1 MASFPRE
8 LRPPSPLPTSG
19 SPVTPPPF
27 RLPRGGRRAPGPGP
41 CRRSLLLGPALLALA
56 AALLAAAPAV
66 AQQGEEEAL
75 DLEALPRPELV
86 ITRSQGIQVD
96 GRLDEAAW
104 AALEPLTDFVQAE
117 PNAGAPPSERTEMWV
132 TYDDTHLYIAAEMW
146 DSNPEGM
153 VYGGMERDSPGILFE
168 EMDALGVTLDT
179 YLDRRSS
186 FIFFVNPAGGIK
198 DGQGSDDG
206 RRRDYGWDGVV
217 DVETRIHDRGWTV
230 ELAIP
235 WRTLRFDPTLPEQRW
250 GLNLMRRI
258 RRHNEVSYWA
268 PLDRRNRIF
277 RMSLAGTV
285 TGMRDLPRGRNLSV
299 KPFALAARTT
309 GTSLG
314 PEAVGSEVDGGV
326 DMKWGI
332 TPSLTMDLT
341 WRTDFSQ
348 AEVDQEQVNL
358 TRFPVFFPELRE
370 FFLESSGTFVF
381 GDVDGGP
388 GGPRLGSSLRDLTLF
403 HSRRIGLRNG
413 NPVPLLGGARLTGRA
428 AGLEVGLLNVQGEE
442 LGGVPAENFSV
453 VRLRRRV
460 LGSSDVGVIVTNR
473 DATSLGTPANQ
484 AFGVDANLRLFE
496 NLYINTYLAATREG
510 EESSGAS
517 RLSVGWRDRLWNVA
531 AAYRE
536 VGRDFQP
543 AMGFVRRRAIR
554 ESYATVGLHPRPGI
568 PWLLEVNPYLALTY
582 TTDLQGSL
590 ETREEEGGLGFNFQ
604 DRSSLDF
611 SFTRSFE
618 RLVQPFR
625 IREGTS
631 IPVGD
636 YTFAQGEVRYRSSQ
650 GKALS
655 GSASFGG
662 GGFFDGS
669 RYTVSGGVRWQPD
682 HHLVLDLDATHNAVE
697 VQGSSFNADLYSA
710 RVQYA
715 WNTRLT
721 FSGFVQYNTD
731 VDEVVTNLRVAYI
744 HAPLSDLFLLYT
756 ERRSAVGAGVL
767 ERFFTVK
774 VTRLLLF

>member
-1 MASFPRE
+1 MPTPCF
-8 LRPPSPLPTSG
+8 RPALVAGLALFLVLPG
-19 SPVTPPPF
+19 GPPP
-27 RLPRGGRRAPGPGP
+27 
-41 CRRSLLLGPALLALA
+41 LA
-56 AALLAAAPAV
+56 A
-66 AQQGEEEAL
+66 QEADGVV
-75 DLEALPRPELV
+75 DLEALPRPE
-86 ITRSQGIQVD
+86 TRVVRGGGIRVD

-104 AALEPLTDFVQAE
+104 AAVEPLGEFVQAE
-117 PNAGAPPSERTEMWV
+117 PDAGAPPSEPTEIRV
-132 TYDDTHLYIAAEMW
+132 TWDDRFLYVGARMW

-153 VYGGMERDSPGILFE
+153 VLGGMERDSPGILFE
-168 EMDALGVTLDT
+168 EMDALGITLDT

-217 DVETRIHDRGWTV
+217 EVETTIDDEGWTA

-235 WRTLRFDPTLPEQRW
+235 WRTLRFDPGVDEPRW
-250 GLNLMRRI
+250 GMNVMRRI

-277 RMSLAGTV
+277 RMSLAGTL
-285 TGMRDLPRGRNLSV
+285 TGMDDLPAGRNLSV
-299 KPFALAARTT
+299 KPFALAGRST
-309 GTSLG
+309 GSAVA
-314 PEAVGSEVDGGV
+314 PEAVGTEVDGGV

-332 TPSLTMDLT
+332 TPSLTLDLT

-370 FFLESSGTFVF
+370 FFLENSGTFAF

-403 HSRRIGLRNG
+403 HSRRIGLQG
-413 NPVPLLGGARLTGRA
+413 GSPVPLLGGARLTGRMG
-428 AGLEVGLLNVQGEE
+428 GLEVGLLNVQGEE
-442 LGGVPAENFSV
+442 LGSVPAENFSV

-460 LGSSDVGVIVTNR
+460 LGSSDVGVIFTNR
-473 DATSLGTPANQ
+473 DPTSLGGPANQ
-484 AFGVDANLRLFE
+484 AYGVDANLRLFD
-496 NLYINTYLAATREG
+496 NLYVNTYLAGTREG
-510 EESSGAS
+510 EEEDGAG

-531 AAYRE
+531 AAVRQ
-536 VGRDFQP
+536 VGEAFQP
-543 AMGFVRRRAIR
+543 AIGFVRRRAIR
-554 ESYATVGLHPRPGI
+554 ESYATVGVHPRPEHDRI
-568 PWLLEVNPYLALTY
+568 LEVNPYVTWTY
-582 TTDLQGSL
+582 TTDLDGVL
-590 ETREEEGGLGFNFQ
+590 ESREEQAGLGVNFV

-611 SFTRSFE
+611 GWTRSFE
-618 RLVQPFR
+618 RLVEPFR

-636 YTFAQGEVRYRSSQ
+636 YTFAQGEARYRSSQ

-655 GSASFGG
+655 MNARVSG
-662 GGFFDGS
+662 GGFFDGT
-669 RYTVSGGVRWQPD
+669 RWTAGGGVRWQPD
-682 HHLVLDLDATHNAVE
+682 HHLVLDLDGTHNRVE
-697 VQGSSFNADLYSA
+697 VQGDSFTADLYSA
-710 RVQYA
+710 RLQYA
-715 WNTRLT
+715 VDTKLS
-721 FSGFVQYNTD
+721 FSGFVQYNQAA
-731 VDEVVTNLRVAYI
+731 DEVVTNLRAAYI

-756 ERRSAVGAGVL
+756 ERRGGGGVGVL